1 MLQQWEHG
9 LFMPPLPASSWA
21 GQFQSRCPHKDG
33 LFRTREWGAV
43 VSPASEKL
51 AEPKDVSYGTNSL
64 GQLED
69 GKNVTSLLQVSLPAP
84 LQPKLP
90 QQ

>member
-1 MLQQWEHG
+1 MVFSCHHSQPPPG
-9 LFMPPLPASSWA
+9 LDNP
-21 GQFQSRCPHKDG
+21 RVDVPHKDD